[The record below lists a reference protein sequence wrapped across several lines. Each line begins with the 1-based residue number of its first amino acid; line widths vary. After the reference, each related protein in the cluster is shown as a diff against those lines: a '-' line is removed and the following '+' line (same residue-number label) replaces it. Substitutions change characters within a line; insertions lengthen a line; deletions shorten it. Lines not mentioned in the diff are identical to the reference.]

1 MDPTDEWNI
10 VLSSFHG
17 LITVPENTVSSLTE
31 ILAIELVI
39 HKHLE
44 MNEDSMQQ
52 ISNTINP
59 NEHPVSLDM
68 ITVLSKYMT
77 VLTRFSDYIKEPVE
91 NRETAY
97 NKWLLP
103 LATGDI
109 IKDLYKGKFR
119 GAIKYIGR
127 DPKFIK
133 PRISLKLVETKGI
146 FPYNRIAIQDY
157 DKQMSDIETR
167 AFRRLFI
174 ETLSYD
180 RIIRS
185 RYADAMQ
192 DMIDINIKKKRQLKL
207 I

>member
-1 MDPTDEWNI
+1 
-10 VLSSFHG
+10 
-17 LITVPENTVSSLTE
+17 
-31 ILAIELVI
+31 
-39 HKHLE
+39 
-44 MNEDSMQQ
+44 
-52 ISNTINP
+52 
-59 NEHPVSLDM
+59 M